1 MQSSHAG
8 KYAPPISVMGEQPA
22 SPAGN
27 AVTATCFNLATF
39 GKITTKLRRMAAS
52 LTFNWAYTTRLVAG
66 CLAALS
72 LGGCTAVDP
81 LKTAPASADKPWQSP
96 ETNGLA
102 KKLDPLT
109 QDPTPHKIDPA
120 HTYTLVDLVDLALRT
135 NRTTRVAWQ
144 AAREAAIGVGLSQ
157 AEFYPILV
165 LLASYGGGYWN
176 LDMNFNNIGG
186 LPLPNDLIGA
196 LLGGQLPQNA
206 DINLGASGAY
216 RALNSGAAL
225 RWMLFDFGARRAR
238 MTAAQRAQIA
248 ANLTFNAAHQAVTF
262 KVLESYY
269 AWQAAK
275 GQLAAAT
282 SALEAAKKLAAAA
295 GAKAEHGLLTEPQ
308 LLQARQAEAEAD
320 YALQT
325 KRAAAE
331 IAWVDVAEAVGI
343 PPGIPVQVARADY
356 LKLEQELQKPLD
368 AHIRAALSTRPDLL
382 AKVAVVQAK
391 EAQLRAARAD
401 LLPKLSLIGVAG
413 YTRFDTSVQSAGPLE
428 EMGFGLQNYGGFLTV
443 QWPIFTGFA
452 EENKVRFA
460 DTQRHAAVEE
470 LALAKEKTIAE
481 VWRAYTR
488 AKNALARRESADGLV
503 KATRASYDAALAGF
517 DRGLVPVQDVLTA
530 QAAWSQAIALQA
542 DSDSAIA
549 ATLASLAFGS
559 GKIEAAIL
567 RGQSQRP

>member
-1 MQSSHAG
+1 
-8 KYAPPISVMGEQPA
+8 
-22 SPAGN
+22 
-27 AVTATCFNLATF
+27 
-39 GKITTKLRRMAAS
+39 MAAS
-52 LTFNWAYTTRLVAG
+52 LTFNSAYANWLVAG

-72 LGGCTAVDP
+72 LGGCTAIDP
-81 LKTAPASADKPWQSP
+81 LKTAPASAEKPWQSS
-96 ETNGLA
+96 EANHLA

-109 QDPTPHKIDPA
+109 QDPRPPKIDLA
-120 HTYTLVDLVDLALRT
+120 QTYTLVDLVDLALRT

-282 SALEAAKKLAAAA
+282 SALEAAKKVAAAA

-343 PPGIPVQVARADY
+343 PPGIPVQVASTDY
-356 LKLEQELQKPLD
+356 LKLEKELQKPLD

-401 LLPKLSLIGVAG
+401 LLPKLSLLGVAG

-452 EENKVRFA
+452 EENKVRLA

-488 AKNALARRESADGLV
+488 AKNALARQESAAGLV

-517 DRGLVPVQDVLTA
+517 DHGLVPVQDVLTA

-542 DSDSAIA
+542 ESDSAIA
-549 ATLASLAFGS
+549 ATLAGLAFGS
-559 GKIEAAIL
+559 GKIETAIL

>member
-1 MQSSHAG
+1 
-8 KYAPPISVMGEQPA
+8 
-22 SPAGN
+22 
-27 AVTATCFNLATF
+27 
-39 GKITTKLRRMAAS
+39 MAAS
-52 LTFNWAYTTRLVAG
+52 LTFNSACGTW
-66 CLAALS
+66 LAAASLAVLS
-72 LGGCTAVDP
+72 LGGCTAIDP
-81 LKTAPASADKPWQSP
+81 LKTAPASAEKPWQSP
-96 ETNGLA
+96 ETNRLA

-109 QDPTPHKIDPA
+109 LDPTPPKIDLA
-120 HTYTLVDLVDLALRT
+120 HTYTLVDLVDLAQRT

-165 LLASYGGGYWN
+165 LLASYGGGFWDLN
-176 LDMNFNNIGG
+176 MNFNNIGG
-186 LPLPNDLIGA
+186 LLLPNDLIGA

-295 GAKAEHGLLTEPQ
+295 GAKADHGLLTQPL
-308 LLQARQAEAEAD
+308 LLQARQAAAEAA
-320 YALQT
+320 YAVQT
-325 KRAAAE
+325 TRSAAE
-331 IAWVDVAEAVGI
+331 VAWVDLAEAVGI
-343 PPGIPVQVARADY
+343 PPGMPVKVVSADY
-356 LKLEQELQKPLD
+356 ARLEQQLQKPLD
-368 AHIRAALSTRPDLL
+368 AHIRAALSSRPDLL

-391 EAQLRAARAD
+391 ESQLRAARAD
-401 LLPKLSLIGVAG
+401 LLPKLSLTGLAG
-413 YTRFDTSVQSAGPLE
+413 YTRFDTTVRSAGPLE

-443 QWPIFTGFA
+443 QWPIFTGFG
-452 EENKVRFA
+452 EENKVRLA
-460 DTQRHAAVEE
+460 DTQRQAAVEE
-470 LALAKEKTIAE
+470 LALGKEKTIAE

-488 AKNALARRESADGLV
+488 AKNAVARRESADGLV

-517 DRGLVPVQDVLTA
+517 DHGLVPVQDVLTA

-542 DSDSAIA
+542 ESDSAIG
-549 ATLASLAFGS
+549 ATLAALAFGS
-559 GKIEAAIL
+559 GKLEAAIL